1 MYTNTTFASDRPLQ
15 KINVAYSSISGNVSP
30 LWVTQDKGFFRKYG
44 LDVQAILIE
53 SGTTTAQA
61 LVAGDISFA
70 SVAGP
75 AAIQS
80 NLRGADVVIIAGVL
94 NTLVF
99 QLYTDKGIT
108 RPEQFKSKSVRVTRY
123 RTASDR

>member
-1 MYTNTTFASDRPLQ
+1 MGNNLRSIIKRCAFAIVAMLGIAAITSAPASLAADRPLQ

-30 LWVTQDKGFFRKYG
+30 LWITQDKGFFRKYG

-70 SVAGP
+70 SVAG
-75 AAIQS
+75 
-80 NLRGADVVIIAGVL
+80 
-94 NTLVF
+94 
-99 QLYTDKGIT
+99 
-108 RPEQFKSKSVRVTRY
+108 
-123 RTASDR
+123 